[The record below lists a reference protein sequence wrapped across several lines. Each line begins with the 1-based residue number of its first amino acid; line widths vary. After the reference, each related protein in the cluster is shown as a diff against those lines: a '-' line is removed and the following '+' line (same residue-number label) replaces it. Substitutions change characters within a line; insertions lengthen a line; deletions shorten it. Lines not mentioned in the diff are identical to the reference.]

1 MTQVPSALTQPVPQ
15 PGGPRGAQAC
25 GRLPPTRSPKPAD
38 AGRLGRLEPAL
49 ALTPRVTSG
58 AGLCPPSPF
67 PYSSRTVSVPEGRQE
82 ET

>member
-1 MTQVPSALTQPVPQ
+1 MTQVPSALTQPLPQ

-25 GRLPPTRSPKPAD
+25 GPPASYTKPAD